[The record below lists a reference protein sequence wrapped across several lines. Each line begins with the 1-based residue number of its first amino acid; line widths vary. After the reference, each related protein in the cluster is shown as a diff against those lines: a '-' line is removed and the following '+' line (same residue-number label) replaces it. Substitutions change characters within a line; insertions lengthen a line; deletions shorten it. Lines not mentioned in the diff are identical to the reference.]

1 MLPAGLWEASFSV
14 VHACMSIVVLTE
26 HGFAGGRGLGEAMR
40 KEGF

>member
-14 VHACMSIVVLTE
+14 AHACMSVVLTE